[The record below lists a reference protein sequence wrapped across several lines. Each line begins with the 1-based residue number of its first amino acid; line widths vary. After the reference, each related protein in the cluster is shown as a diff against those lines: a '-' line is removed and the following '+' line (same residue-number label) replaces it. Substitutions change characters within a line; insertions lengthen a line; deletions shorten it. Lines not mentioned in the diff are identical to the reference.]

1 MIYLFFFLKFR
12 SQLRRTR
19 PDIIRQL
26 DETLSRVITD
36 AGGKITGDRFI
47 ITAVFNEE
55 KIGFWLDM
63 YILIENLKKT
73 IETSREYFGYSLVIS
88 RNLQN
93 SSEILCRFLAN
104 YSGIFINENAAKNFI
119 PYATFEKPSEWLKGT
134 KRRKYG
140 CGSYY
145 KIRELKIFENTVKND
160 LELKDELFGVFKD
173 NKDKN
178 VLMISAAYSQIR
190 SSLYSYWSELNNDFP
205 VLSICF
211 RSIGIGALVDAWSQG
226 IRALSGAESS
236 NRSSIR
242 NTAETEEIDNLWEL
256 LFRERIR
263 DEVSEYIIRCTRRFL
278 FLVFNYYYNMAQK
291 KKITPVLV
299 LENINLCGNK
309 ISEIIIDTLYEFNQE
324 NDKRMIIFGIGEN
337 DIQPEKVRQWETVFD
352 SVIKIEDKDNEK
364 FVVPRLSTELWEMV
378 YAVSL
383 LGKYFSPELFQRLF
397 EEEEINPIMIN
408 RAFLILYNLGII
420 DNIREPVILNRLL
433 EEHSCKALGERAVI
447 IKELVCD
454 RLLNWAKRQNLNPCF
469 RLLLIIAGLE
479 NVKKIDELLLLKS
492 FSSDII
498 NNTISRIDLSMKNG
512 QLEELVPEKAHA
524 MRYIYNTSLALHSQK
539 EEEIEKIFSASPV
552 ENINEI
558 FDFYPVLKTQILVN
572 YGAWYLANQNKKEAA
587 AKVKESI
594 IIGQSNNAYCLPQ
607 AYRIFALVCLSK
619 QQPVEAIEYLDFAL
633 SNAEKSGNYNEL
645 AISTYYSAAAKFLYG
660 DIFNAAKLAK
670 KSTENSLLSGR
681 CEWADRSRFLEG
693 RIEFDLGHY
702 KNAIDIFISLKTEPY
717 GNKTEEKEKMLSA
730 WIYRCNIYLNK
741 KAYIKP
747 ISSCFDTDLFEIE
760 EIYFSGDYEKV
771 FELTSSLENPFA
783 KENYLYSE
791 QAEWSSGFAQCEHLY
806 YTNGEIQTRM
816 IRVFRSLAMSKISS
830 EKIEEAKQD
839 IQKILRDEKL
849 CEIDPWD
856 AFYFYAKYL
865 ILEQEG
871 ADAVDMSTAVS
882 MAFKRLQRRAG
893 RIEDIETSRQYLN
906 GPKWNSELSKVAR
919 EYKLI

>member
-145 KIRELKIFENTVKND
+145 RIKELKIFENTVRND
-160 LELKDELFGVFKD
+160 LDLKDELYGVFKD
-173 NKDKN
+173 NEDKN
-178 VLMISAAYSQIR
+178 VLIISSAYSQIR
-190 SSLYSYWSELNNDFP
+190 SCLYSYCGEFNNDFP

-211 RSIGIGALVDAWSQG
+211 RSIGIGALVDAWSQS
-226 IRALSGAESS
+226 IRSLSGVESS
-236 NRSSIR
+236 KR
-242 NTAETEEIDNLWEL
+242 NPKSTGETEEIDNLWEL

-278 FLVFNYYYNMAQK
+278 FLVFNYYYNMAQRK
-291 KKITPVLV
+291 KLTPVLV

-309 ISEIIIDTLYEFNQE
+309 ISEIIIDTLYEFNQDNE
-324 NDKRMIIFGIGEN
+324 KKMIIYGIGEN
-337 DIQPEKVRQWETVFD
+337 DILPEKVRQWETVFD
-352 SVIKIEDKDNEK
+352 SVIKIEDKNDNK
-364 FVVPRLSTELWEMV
+364 FVIPRLSTELWEIV

-397 EEEEINPIMIN
+397 EEEEINPTMIS
-408 RAFLILYNLGII
+408 RAFSILYNLGII
-420 DNIREPVILNRLL
+420 DNTREPVILNRVL
-433 EEHSCKALGERAVI
+433 EDHSCKALGDRAAI

-469 RLLLIIAGLE
+469 RLLLIIAGLDSI
-479 NVKKIDELLLLKS
+479 KKIDELLLLKS

-498 NNTISRIDLSMKNG
+498 NNTISRIELSMKNG
-512 QLEELVPEKAHA
+512 QLEELVPEKSTA
-524 MRYIYNTSLALHSQK
+524 MRYIFNTSFALHSVK
-539 EEEIEKIFSASPV
+539 EEEIEKIFSAFPA

-558 FDFYPVLKTQILVN
+558 FDSYPVLKTQILVN
-572 YGAWYLANQNKKEAA
+572 LGAWYLANQDTKTAA
-587 AKVKESI
+587 AKVKEAI

-619 QQPVEAIEYLDFAL
+619 KQPVEAIEYLDFAL

-645 AISTYYSAAAKFLYG
+645 AISSYYSAAAKFLYG
-660 DIFNAAKLAK
+660 DIYNAAILAK
-670 KSTENSLLSGR
+670 KSTENSLFSGR

-702 KNAIDIFISLKTEPY
+702 KNAVDIFTSLKTEPY
-717 GNKTEEKEKMLSA
+717 GNKTEEKDKLLSA

-741 KAYIKP
+741 KANIK
-747 ISSCFDTDLFEIE
+747 SSPSCYDADLFEIE
-760 EIYFSGDYEKV
+760 ELYFSGDYEKV
-771 FELTSSLENPFA
+771 FELTDLMENPYA

-806 YTNGEIQTRM
+806 YTNGEIQNRM
-816 IRVFRSLAMSKISS
+816 IRVFRSLALSKISS

-839 IQKILRDEKL
+839 IQKILRDDKL